1 MIYDLAFAM
10 GEPDVRGLM
19 ARLSYAELV
28 VWAVYLRA
36 RELPQ
41 RPWIR
46 DADQASDIA
55 AAYYG

>member
-1 MIYDLAFAM
+1 M
-10 GEPDVRGLM
+10 GEPDVRALM
-19 ARLSYAELV
+19 ARLSCRELV

-36 RELPQ
+36 RETPE

-46 DADQASDIA
+46 DADQISDIA